1 MIRVRENISLKS
13 YNTFAI
19 SAIANTFIEVFSQEE
34 LLEALRKYPNAKPL
48 GGGSN
53 ILLTKNVTEPLIKLS
68 IKGIHIEKEDE
79 NHVWITAM
87 AGENWNHFVQ
97 TTLKMGYNGLENLS
111 LIYGNVGTAPVQN
124 IGAYGVEIKDVMYS
138 CQALNKQTLTT
149 QTFLNADCHFA
160 YRDSI
165 FKKDKN
171 LIITSVTFCLNKKQ
185 GKLHTQYGD
194 ISAWLQENHI
204 QNPKAQDVAQ
214 AVSHIRQTKLP
225 NPAELGNAG
234 SFFKNPVVS
243 RDFFEDFHKRFP
255 EAPHHFL
262 TENQV
267 KIPAGWLIQNAG
279 LKGFRQGDAG
289 VHQRQSLVLVN
300 YGEATGEQILALS
313 GFIQQKIF
321 QTYGI
326 SLETEVNIW

>member
-1 MIRVRENISLKS
+1 MIRIRENISLKS

-19 SAIANTFIEVFSQEE
+19 SALANTFIEVFSQEE
-34 LLEALRKYPNAKPL
+34 LLEALRKYPNVKPL

-68 IKGIHIEKEDE
+68 IKGINIEKEDD

-124 IGAYGVEIKDVMYS
+124 IGAYGVEIKDVMHS
-138 CQALNKQTLTT
+138 CQAVNKQTLAT
-149 QTFLNADCHFA
+149 QTFLKADCHFA

-171 LIITSVTFCLNKKQ
+171 LIITSVTFRLNKKQ

-214 AVSHIRQTKLP
+214 AVSHIR
-225 NPAELGNAG
+225 
-234 SFFKNPVVS
+234 
-243 RDFFEDFHKRFP
+243 
-255 EAPHHFL
+255 
-262 TENQV
+262 
-267 KIPAGWLIQNAG
+267 
-279 LKGFRQGDAG
+279 
-289 VHQRQSLVLVN
+289 
-300 YGEATGEQILALS
+300 
-313 GFIQQKIF
+313 
-321 QTYGI
+321 
-326 SLETEVNIW
+326 